1 MPVTDV
7 SAYRTASRRVSIVIS
22 VQMQIATSAFRC
34 PVYEPYTEEL
44 PIYPSG
50 TGEQIEPQ
58 PSLLSFD
65 VLVLALRS
73 HLEDDL

>member
-7 SAYRTASRRVSIVIS
+7 SARRAASRRLSIMIS

-34 PVYEPYTEEL
+34 SVYEPYTEEL

-50 TGEQIEPQ
+50 TTNRATTELIELQ
-58 PSLLSFD
+58 CSSTCFDKSF
-65 VLVLALRS
+65 RG
-73 HLEDDL
+73 